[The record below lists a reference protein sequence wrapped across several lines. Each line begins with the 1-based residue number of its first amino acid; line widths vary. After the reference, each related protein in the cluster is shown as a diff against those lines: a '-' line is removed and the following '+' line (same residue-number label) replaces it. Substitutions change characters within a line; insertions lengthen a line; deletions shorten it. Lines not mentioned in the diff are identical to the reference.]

1 MNEKQIYARAYNSGV
16 IAARALDIVNEE
28 EKAELLLNPTEVW
41 KLYKII
47 FQKLGE
53 DKEKFKDYIY
63 AHVAIYIGAH
73 NKEFIPSS
81 KSEAIKWYHEL
92 LEGYFGNSIK
102 VIGKETVNVVIK
114 NCPYKRICEKT
125 GCIRKYSIES
135 VIEVLAHDKVSI
147 FNEKEKDMCVL
158 SYSPGYDSE
167 VIKKFEEIE
176 KEIEPRSIDEILK
189 ERLEELIE

>member
-16 IAARALDIVNEE
+16 IAARALDIVNDE
-28 EKAELLLNPTEVW
+28 EKTELLLNPVEVW
-41 KLYKII
+41 KLYEII
-47 FQKLGE
+47 FQKLDE

-73 NKEFIPSS
+73 NKEFVPSS

-92 LEGYFGNSIK
+92 LKGYFGNSIK
-102 VIGKETVNVVIK
+102 VFGGTTINITIEK
-114 NCPYKRICEKT
+114 CPYTEICEKT

-135 VIEVLAHDKVSI
+135 VVELLTHDKISI
-147 FNEKEKDMCVL
+147 FHEKEEDVCVL
-158 SYSPGYDSE
+158 SYSPGYDPE
-167 VIKKFEEIE
+167 IKPRSFEEI
-176 KEIEPRSIDEILK
+176 IK